1 MRLRIA
7 IYSIFCLSAFCFF
20 SCGGTQ
26 ESKTPKRAYI
36 PPTEALLD
44 SLFNVHE
51 AVGTFLLQ
59 DIKGDTTY
67 VYNEE
72 RAKIAYLPASTFKV
86 PNTLIALELGVADTN
101 EVFPWDGTE
110 RFAKQWNQDLNLAQ
124 AFRYSAF
131 WVYQIIAARVGEDNY
146 REWLKKIDYGN
157 AEPGPDVTT
166 FWVAGDIRIS
176 AYEQLNFLRRLEN
189 GSLAFGEANQKLFRD
204 IFSFEKTDQY
214 DWKAKTG
221 WTTIPDPDT
230 GWVVGWVERGEERF
244 IYVLNLDI
252 ENNEHGKARVEIAR
266 AVFQSMGIID

>member
-7 IYSIFCLSAFCFF
+7 TYTIFCLSFFCFI

-26 ESKTPKRAYI
+26 ESEAPSFTYS

-101 EVFPWDGTE
+101 EIFPWDGTE
-110 RFAKQWNQDLNLAQ
+110 RFAEQWNQDLNLAQ

-146 REWLKKIDYGN
+146 REWLQKIDYGN

-176 AYEQLNFLRRLEN
+176 AYEQLDFLRRLEN

-204 IFSFEKTDQY
+204 IFSYEKTDRY

-230 GWVVGWVERGEERF
+230 GWVVGWVERGEDRF

-252 ENNEHGKARVEIAR
+252 ENNAHGRARVEIAR

>member
-1 MRLRIA
+1 MRVSLAFLPA
-7 IYSIFCLSAFCFF
+7 ICVFVWCFF
-20 SCGGTQ
+20 SCGGTP
-26 ESKTPKRAYI
+26 ESEAPSLTYQA
-36 PPTEALLD
+36 PTEALFD
-44 SLFNVHE
+44 SLFQAHD
-51 AVGTFLLQ
+51 AVGSFLLQ
-59 DIKGDTTY
+59 DVKGDTTY
-67 VYNEE
+67 VYNEA
-72 RAKIAYLPASTFKV
+72 RAQTPYLPASTFKV

-101 EVFPWDGTE
+101 EVFPWDGRE
-110 RFAKQWNQDLNLAQ
+110 RFAEQWNQDLNLAQ

-131 WVYQIIAARVGEDNY
+131 WVYQIIAERIGEENY
-146 REWLKKIDYGN
+146 REWLQKIDYGN

-230 GWVVGWVERGEERF
+230 GWVIGWVERGEDRYL
-244 IYVLNLDI
+244 YVLNLDI
-252 ENNEHGKARVEIAR
+252 ENNAHGRARVEIAR